1 MENNEKAINAAFQL
15 IADNLGETTA
25 EQYREFYKNKDRD
38 TIVIS
43 VSELL
48 SELVGPEN
56 AKKQM
61 QGKFN

>member
-1 MENNEKAINAAFQL
+1 MEENNEKVINAACQL
-15 IADNLGETTA
+15 IADNLGQTTA

-38 TIVIS
+38 TIIVS
-43 VSELL
+43 VHELL

-61 QGKFN
+61 AGKF